1 MDYNTWSKT
10 YWEEALRV
18 KARMEHLQQEG
29 QGATREEFLLRKRRL
44 TILYEMYLDC
54 VHTAKTLN
62 RRAKQEGGFAPCAP
76 KW

>member
-1 MDYNTWSKT
+1 MDYNAWSKT
-10 YWEEALRV
+10 YWDEALRV
-18 KARMEHLQQEG
+18 KACMERLQREG
-29 QGATREEFLLRKRRL
+29 QGATREEFLLRKRRQA
-44 TILYEMYLDC
+44 ILYDMYLDC

>member
-1 MDYNTWSKT
+1 MDYNAWSKT

-18 KARMEHLQQEG
+18 KARMERLQREG